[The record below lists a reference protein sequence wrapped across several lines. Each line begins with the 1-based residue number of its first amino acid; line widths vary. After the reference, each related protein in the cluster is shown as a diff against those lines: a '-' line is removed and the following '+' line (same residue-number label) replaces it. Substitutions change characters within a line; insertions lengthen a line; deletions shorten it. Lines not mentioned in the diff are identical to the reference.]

1 MGIEIFWIEDEKN
14 ILCWKF
20 RGQWSLDEFRDATQ
34 QTLKIIEPI
43 DRFDLVFDA
52 IGAKTPRFPM
62 AEFQR
67 VLNIPVVK
75 RDYLVIVTQDLF
87 ILSILSVLRKIGVP
101 NLSKDRLDI
110 ANNMQEAFA
119 KIHDNRELLMIE

>member
-1 MGIEIFWIEDEKN
+1 MAIEVFWIESEKN
-14 ILCWKF
+14 LLCWKF
-20 RGQWSLDEFRDATQ
+20 QGQWTLDEFRESTQ
-34 QTLKIIEPI
+34 KTLELIEEV

-52 IGAKTPRFPM
+52 LGAKTPRFPM

-67 VLNIPVVK
+67 VLNIPVIK

-110 ANNMQEAFA
+110 ANNMNEAFA
-119 KIHDNRELLMIE
+119 KIHDNRALLMIE